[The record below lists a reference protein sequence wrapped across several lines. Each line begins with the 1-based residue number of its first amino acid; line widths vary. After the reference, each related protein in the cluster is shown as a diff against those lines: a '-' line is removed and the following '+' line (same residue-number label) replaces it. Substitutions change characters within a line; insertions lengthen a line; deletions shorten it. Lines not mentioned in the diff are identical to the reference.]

1 MAKRDYYDILGVSR
15 TASAEELKKAYRKL
29 AMKYHPDKNPGDK
42 VAEDKFKELT
52 EAYSVLSDEK
62 NRQMYDQFGHSGVG
76 NQGFGGAGGNPF
88 GGSGGFHQS
97 DYANVNFNDIFGDI
111 FGDVFGG
118 GPSAGGFR
126 SSGPRQK
133 RAARGSDLRYTLNIS
148 FEEAASGTE
157 KVISF
162 SRQKGSKEE
171 SAKLSVKVPPGVK
184 EGQRLKLTG
193 EGDKS
198 SAGLAGDLYVII
210 HLLEHPLFKR
220 EDSDV
225 LLDLPVTY
233 TDALLGTQA
242 EVVTLSGRVQ
252 LKIPAGTNTG
262 QILRLKGKG
271 FPKMG
276 AMGSGDMLVR
286 IVVDIPTHLSARQKE
301 IIEELRSYKESS
313 PLVQSYNEKVQ
324 NLLRTRK

>member
-1 MAKRDYYDILGVSR
+1 MAKRDYYEILGVSR

-62 NRQMYDQFGHSGVG
+62 NRQTYDQFGHSGIG
-76 NQGFGGAGGNPF
+76 NQGFGSASGNPF
-88 GGSGGFHQS
+88 GGGGFHQS
-97 DYANVNFNDIFGDI
+97 DYSNVNFNDIFGDI

-118 GPSAGGFR
+118 GPTAGGFR
-126 SSGPRQK
+126 TSGSRQK

-148 FEEAASGTE
+148 FEEAASGVE

-162 SRQKGSKEE
+162 NRQKGNKEE

-184 EGQRLKLTG
+184 EGQRLKLSG

-198 SAGLAGDLYVII
+198 STGLAGDLYVII

-225 LLDLPVTY
+225 LLDLPLTY

-242 EVVTLSGRVQ
+242 EVITLSGRVQ
-252 LKIPAGTNTG
+252 LKIPPGTNTG

-276 AMGSGDMLVR
+276 SMGSGDMLVR
-286 IVVDIPTHLSARQKE
+286 IVVDIPTNLSTRQKE